1 MGDYDLSRLE
11 TRSFEQLIQAL
22 AVKLLGPKTLVFGD
36 GPDGGREATYE
47 GRMALPAEGETWNGY
62 LVLQAKFRQRPE
74 GPSKDGPWALQML
87 EQELEAFA
95 DSTKRRRKPDYYIFA
110 TNVVMSPTHLTGAK
124 DKAAELVKKYAARV
138 PLKGF
143 MLWDFDQL
151 RAYLDGFEDIRHAY
165 TAFITPGDVLAKVME
180 RLSQGRP
187 DFSRVMTNF
196 LEKELLADRYANLEK
211 AGHHTRAPIE
221 LAPVFVDVPFH
232 EGMQQEERVASSA
245 TEARPRVVAHL
256 LSVGALRLSQDSS
269 APSEFTSLLDHF
281 QPGAAEPGRYVLIG
295 GPGQGKTTISQ
306 FLSQIYRCAIL
317 KDRQRMLTPTGRRVF
332 EEITKHLEPEGL
344 SLPGARRFPIRI
356 ILNEFAAELERQ
368 NDLTLP
374 RYIAERIAWRT
385 HAQVV
390 AQDVQQWLESYPWVL
405 ILDGLD
411 EVPASSNRERLIG
424 VVRDFTVDVAQS
436 QADVLIVATTRPQG
450 YTQEFSPSVYRHLTL
465 SPLSGKEALRYAG
478 RLVSARYGQDTDRG
492 KQVLT
497 KLSRACDNE
506 ATARLMRSP
515 LQVTIM
521 TALVEA
527 VGNPPQ
533 DRWQLF
539 NSYYGVIYSREMDRD
554 IPAADILRRYRAD
567 IDAIHQR
574 VGLRLQVA
582 NERAGETDTRLS
594 SQGFSELVEAR
605 LQEEGHEGAER
616 EELKNRIIQAASE
629 RLVFLVGLEADR
641 IGFEIRSFQEFMA
654 AECLLNG
661 SDDSVRLRLAEI
673 TAIPYWRN
681 VLLFMAG
688 KCFGER
694 QHLRNDFVVAC
705 EKLNDDPQNGLLRAT
720 LAGSQLAV
728 DLLEEGT
735 ALRQPQFA
743 RILLRQA
750 FKLLPLGPPA
760 SHDLFAD
767 LYEPNLREVFEQE
780 ITARLQNQNFE
791 LQLGAW
797 LVLLH
802 LEERGVEWASQKLS
816 RDWPASASQQLKLFL
831 HQDIP
836 YDPNTI
842 DRLERL
848 VSTSSLEV
856 ANKVV
861 HYLSWLGVAAGTGAL
876 FVWMARFHELELGER
891 RFYVSFQGEPQAV
904 SLFLQELAPAR
915 FAPGILEM
923 EPSRLPR
930 WTLLRAAARFADF
943 PGPESLAAAL
953 RALSEDWD
961 EPSIRIWEKRV
972 PWPLGVCLAHCTS
985 PADALALAGR
995 AERGELGTGEHWFHA
1010 ERRWESLGVELDDL
1024 AASGQGGFSL
1034 SPEIASRGFPLEVV
1048 RPYRRGLPAPL
1059 LEKLT
1064 RLALTLP
1071 GAGGKILASLV
1082 LQQPPPPFK
1091 DSLDLAPGEFQRL
1104 MDRVQEVPVTV
1115 INALRWSPEA
1125 ESEAVEAVRA
1135 SSSKLVKAHGFLE
1148 RLHPQ
1153 KQVALRRAFE
1163 AAPQQ
1168 VELLVPLALD
1178 MLKGWTEW
1186 EPLITK
1192 VDAKSVDQISKPRA
1206 HVAALF
1212 LWLRQGL
1219 ADEEVDAFADQVA
1232 GLADTLAEFI
1242 GNLEDMLRY
1251 IRVVKDEDERL
1262 FLALY
1267 QRVHHTPAAP
1277 VLLHF
1282 LSSRLAHLKSHLD
1295 EEQTWKRLEL
1305 PPGLLPAS

>member
-47 GRMALPAEGETWNGY
+47 GRMALPAEGENWNGY

-74 GPSKDGPWALQML
+74 GLSKDGPWVLQML

-110 TNVVMSPTHLTGAK
+110 TNVVMSPTNLTGAK

-165 TAFITPGDVLAKVME
+165 TAFITPGDVLAKAME
-180 RLSQGRP
+180 RLSEGRP

-232 EGMQQEERVASSA
+232 EGMQQEERVASST
-245 TEARPRVVAHL
+245 TEARRRVVAHL
-256 LSVGALRLSQDSS
+256 LSVGAIRLSQDSS

-281 QPGAAEPGRYVLIG
+281 LPGAAEPGRYVLIG

-317 KDRQRMLTPTGRRVF
+317 KDRQRMLTPTGRRVI

-368 NDLTLP
+368 NDLTLL
-374 RYIAERIAWRT
+374 RYIAERIAGRT
-385 HAQVV
+385 NAQVV

-424 VVRDFTVDVAQS
+424 VVRDFTVDVAQA

-465 SPLSGKEALRYAG
+465 SPLSSDEALRYAG

-492 KQVLT
+492 EQVLT

-539 NSYYGVIYSREMDRD
+539 NSYYGVIYRREMDRD

-582 NERAGETDTRLS
+582 NERAGETDARLS
-594 SQGFSELVEAR
+594 RQGFSELVEAR

-616 EELKNRIIQAASE
+616 EELKSRIIKAASE

-720 LAGSQLAV
+720 LAGSHLAI

-750 FKLLPLGPPA
+750 FKLLPFGPPA
-760 SHDLFAD
+760 SHDRFVG

-802 LEERGVEWASQKLS
+802 LEAWGVEWASRKLS
-816 RDWPASASQQLKLFL
+816 RDWPASVSQQLKLFL

-836 YDPNTI
+836 LSFHTTS
-842 DRLERL
+842 RLERL

-856 ANKVV
+856 AAEVGHN
-861 HYLSWLGVAAGTGAL
+861 LSWLGAVDGTGPL
-876 FVWMARFHELELGER
+876 FAWMARFYEPEPESEPGELRL
-891 RFYVSFQGEPQAV
+891 YISFQGEPQDV
-904 SLFLQELAPAR
+904 NLILTELAPAG
-915 FAPGILEM
+915 FAPGILEI

-930 WTLLRAAARFADF
+930 WTLLRAAARFANS
-943 PGPESLAAAL
+943 PGPEALASAL

-961 EPSIRIWEKRV
+961 APSIRKWEKRV

-985 PADALALAGR
+985 PSEALALAGR
-995 AERGELGTGEHWFHA
+995 AERGELGTGDDWFHA
-1010 ERRWESLGVELDDL
+1010 ERRLQRSGVNLDDL
-1024 AASGQGGFSL
+1024 ATSGQGGVSL
-1034 SPEIASRGFPLEVV
+1034 SPEIASRGFPLEAAVWSFQ
-1048 RPYRRGLPAPL
+1048 YGLPAPL
-1059 LEKLT
+1059 IEELT

-1071 GAGGKILASLV
+1071 RPGGKVLASLV
-1082 LQQPPPPFK
+1082 VRLLSQGRE
-1091 DSLDLAPGEFQRL
+1091 DLN
-1104 MDRVQEVPVTV
+1104 TT
-1115 INALRWSPEA
+1115 ALGA
-1125 ESEAVEAVRA
+1125 ELKRGRA
-1135 SSSKLVKAHGFLE
+1135 
-1148 RLHPQ
+1148 
-1153 KQVALRRAFE
+1153 
-1163 AAPQQ
+1163 
-1168 VELLVPLALD
+1168 
-1178 MLKGWTEW
+1178 TE
-1186 EPLITK
+1186 
-1192 VDAKSVDQISKPRA
+1192 
-1206 HVAALF
+1206 
-1212 LWLRQGL
+1212 G
-1219 ADEEVDAFADQVA
+1219 
-1232 GLADTLAEFI
+1232 
-1242 GNLEDMLRY
+1242 
-1251 IRVVKDEDERL
+1251 
-1262 FLALY
+1262 
-1267 QRVHHTPAAP
+1267 
-1277 VLLHF
+1277 
-1282 LSSRLAHLKSHLD
+1282 
-1295 EEQTWKRLEL
+1295 
-1305 PPGLLPAS
+1305 